1 MKHKAIAAW
10 QIILIIFIILVVLF
24 GLYLGLAWILKLANG
39 GVTNPSTSSS
49 PSSNQSATKP
59 SGNFDQRLVGTWQ
72 TDCWVPRIDNKL
84 AHQAKVTISKDGIAD
99 YTGYE
104 YYYNDCT
111 TLQPANIVTTKF
123 KLEIPLQGQIN
134 MTFLENKSSAYDD
147 MYNPQ
152 NAVGTTIYDIYQVTA
167 TDLKIAFG
175 FRPATGGDGTT
186 EAKRQTSIEGTM
198 NYKKQ

>member
-1 MKHKAIAAW
+1 MKHKAFAAW
-10 QIILIIFIILVVLF
+10 QIILIIFITLLVLF
-24 GLYLGLAWILKLANG
+24 GLYLGLAWILRLADSG
-39 GVTNPSTSSS
+39 AISS
-49 PSSNQSATKP
+49 PSSNQSAAKP

-72 TDCWVPRIDNKL
+72 ADCWVPRIDNKL
-84 AHQAKVTISKDGIAD
+84 AQQSKVTISKDGIAD
-99 YTGYE
+99 YTGYA

-123 KLEIPLQGQIN
+123 KLETPIQGQIN

-147 MYNPQ
+147 IYHPQ

-167 TDLKIAFG
+167 IDLKIAFG

-186 EAKRQTSIEGTM
+186 AAKRQTSIDGTI